1 MTPAHALSIAG
12 ALAAAALFGA
22 STPAAKALGAEL
34 HPFALA
40 GLLYAGSGLGLVL
53 CMIARRLSGRRVAL
67 GIASADLPW
76 LAGAVLAGGVAAP
89 AFLMFGLATTQ
100 ATVASLLLNL
110 ESVFTA

>member
-1 MTPAHALSIAG
+1 MNPAHLRSVVG

-40 GLLYAGSGLGLVL
+40 GLLYAGSGLGLAL
-53 CMIARRLSGRRVAL
+53 WMIARRAFGRRTVL
-67 GIASADLPW
+67 GIVNSDLLW

-89 AFLMFGLATTQ
+89 AMLMFGLATTQ
-100 ATVASLLLNL
+100 ATVASP
-110 ESVFTA
+110 T